1 MPAKMEVGESEV
13 DKSKVGELEVGESE
27 VDKSEVGELEVGK
40 LQVGEPDIGQFTFMM
55 QSTRMIERQIHHL
68 FV

>member
-1 MPAKMEVGESEV
+1 M
-13 DKSKVGELEVGESE
+13 EVGESE

-40 LQVGEPDIGQFTFMM
+40 LQVVEPDIGQFTFMV

>member
-1 MPAKMEVGESEV
+1 MEV
-13 DKSKVGELEVGESE
+13 SKSE

-40 LQVGEPDIGQFTFMM
+40 SQVGEPDIGQFTFMV

>member
-1 MPAKMEVGESEV
+1 MEVGESEV
-13 DKSKVGELEVGESE
+13 DKSEVGESE
-27 VDKSEVGELEVGK
+27 VDKSEVGELEAGK
-40 LQVGEPDIGQFTFMM
+40 LQVGEPDIGQFTFMV